1 VWALSQA
8 EQKGITVYTIQNA
21 MLDSGWDRTKLVV
34 EEQLVAGRELDGAHD
49 RVYLFCHNA
58 HYYPMLELTVEE
70 EIAYKP
76 VKFTSAKAKES
87 SSTAKPAR
95 ASANSSKSGA
105 PASSIATLGGP
116 SCASAAGS
124 APPSALAN
132 KGANTPAK
140 HVIPNVPAK
149 PTPSACAPPR
159 ATPDSTPVA
168 PAPAEHAPALEP
180 VVPNPLK
187 GVCGKMVYGREE
199 HMHHQTQNL
208 VP

>member
-1 VWALSQA
+1 
-8 EQKGITVYTIQNA
+8 
-21 MLDSGWDRTKLVV
+21 
-34 EEQLVAGRELDGAHD
+34 
-49 RVYLFCHNA
+49 
-58 HYYPMLELTVEE
+58 
-70 EIAYKP
+70 
-76 VKFTSAKAKES
+76 
-87 SSTAKPAR
+87 
-95 ASANSSKSGA
+95 
-105 PASSIATLGGP
+105 
-116 SCASAAGS
+116 
-124 APPSALAN
+124 
-132 KGANTPAK
+132 
-140 HVIPNVPAK
+140 VPAK